1 MTRTSSSIKVNGQQ
15 SKKNIIEAAREF
27 FSEYGYLGASM
38 SDIATRLNI
47 TKAAL
52 YYHFAGKAEIFKNV
66 LDEAFAELSQ
76 ALNRA
81 RDEKT
86 PEKKLENLIKAYLKF
101 GAKEKNLTKALVL
114 KLAPHDA
121 KITGHIA
128 MLRGQLINLIEPV
141 IEEVL
146 ASKKIVKQID
156 SRTYASLLTGLMD
169 GLLIE
174 YSFFER
180 KVNPEE
186 ISGTII
192 RLYLNWLRPR
202 PNGIRDSVIN

>member
-1 MTRTSSSIKVNGQQ
+1 MPRMGGSIKANGQQ

-66 LDEAFAELSQ
+66 LEEAFAELSQ
-76 ALNRA
+76 ALNQA
-81 RDEKT
+81 KGEKT
-86 PEKKLENLIKAYLKF
+86 PEKKLENLIKAYLEF
-101 GAKEKNLTKALVL
+101 GAREMNLTKALVL

-121 KITGHIA
+121 LITEEIA
-128 MLRGQLINLIEPV
+128 LLRGQLINSIEPV
-141 IEEVL
+141 IGEVL

-156 SRTYASLLTGLMD
+156 SRTYASLLPGLMD
-169 GLLIE
+169 GLLLE
-174 YSFFER
+174 YSFFKR
-180 KVNPEE
+180 KVNPDE
-186 ISGTII
+186 ICRTII
-192 RLYLNWLRPR
+192 SALF
-202 PNGIRDSVIN
+202 

>member
-174 YSFFER
+174 YSFLREKLIR
-180 KVNPEE
+180 KK
-186 ISGTII
+186 SQGLLF
-192 RLYLNWLRPR
+192 RLYFKLVKAKAKRYSRLS
-202 PNGIRDSVIN
+202 D

>member
-1 MTRTSSSIKVNGQQ
+1 MIRTSSSIKVNGQQ

-27 FSEYGYLGASM
+27 FSEYGYLGVSM

-121 KITGHIA
+121 KITGH
-128 MLRGQLINLIEPV
+128 
-141 IEEVL
+141 
-146 ASKKIVKQID
+146 
-156 SRTYASLLTGLMD
+156 
-169 GLLIE
+169 
-174 YSFFER
+174 
-180 KVNPEE
+180 
-186 ISGTII
+186 
-192 RLYLNWLRPR
+192 
-202 PNGIRDSVIN
+202 

>member
-128 MLRGQLINLIEPV
+128 MLRSQLINLIEPV

-192 RLYLNWLRPR
+192 SALF
-202 PNGIRDSVIN
+202 

>member
-1 MTRTSSSIKVNGQQ
+1 MPRKGSSIKANGQQ

-76 ALNRA
+76 ALNQA

-86 PEKKLENLIKAYLKF
+86 PENKLENLIKAYLKF
-101 GAKEKNLTKALVL
+101 GAKEKNLTQALVL

-121 KITGHIA
+121 KITEHIA
-128 MLRGQLINLIEPV
+128 FLRGELIKLIEPV

-146 ASKKIVKQID
+146 ASKKMVKQLD
-156 SRTYASLLTGLMD
+156 SWTYASLLTGMMD
-169 GLLIE
+169 GLLLE
-174 YSFFER
+174 YSFFKR
-180 KVNPEE
+180 KVDPEE
-186 ISGTII
+186 ISGAII
-192 RLYLNWLRPR
+192 SALF
-202 PNGIRDSVIN
+202 

>member
-1 MTRTSSSIKVNGQQ
+1 MIRTSSSIKVNGQQ

-27 FSEYGYLGASM
+27 FSEYGYLGVSM

-128 MLRGQLINLIEPV
+128 ILRGQLINLIEPV

-169 GLLIE
+169 GLLLE
-174 YSFFER
+174 YSFFKR

-186 ISGTII
+186 ISETII
-192 RLYLNWLRPR
+192 SALF
-202 PNGIRDSVIN
+202 

>member
-27 FSEYGYLGASM
+27 FSEYGYLGVSM

-169 GLLIE
+169 GLLLE
-174 YSFFER
+174 YSFFKR

-186 ISGTII
+186 ISETII
-192 RLYLNWLRPR
+192 SALF
-202 PNGIRDSVIN
+202 

>member
-169 GLLIE
+169 GLLLE
-174 YSFFER
+174 YSFFKR

-186 ISGTII
+186 ISETII
-192 RLYLNWLRPR
+192 SALF
-202 PNGIRDSVIN
+202 

>member
-1 MTRTSSSIKVNGQQ
+1 MPRTDGSIRANGQQ

-38 SDIATRLNI
+38 SDIAARLNI

-76 ALNRA
+76 ALNQA
-81 RDEKT
+81 KSEKA
-86 PEKKLENLIKAYLKF
+86 PEKKLENLIKAYLEF
-101 GAKEKNLTKALVL
+101 GAREKNLTKALVL

-121 KITGHIA
+121 KITEHIA
-128 MLRGQLINLIEPV
+128 LLRGQLINSIEPV
-141 IEEVL
+141 INEML

-156 SRTYASLLTGLMD
+156 SRTYAALLTGLMD
-169 GLLIE
+169 GLLLE
-174 YSFFER
+174 YSFFKR
-180 KVNPEE
+180 KVNPDE
-186 ISGTII
+186 ICGTII
-192 RLYLNWLRPR
+192 AALF
-202 PNGIRDSVIN
+202 

>member
-1 MTRTSSSIKVNGQQ
+1 MIRTSSSIKVNGQQ

-27 FSEYGYLGASM
+27 FSEYGYLGVSM

-169 GLLIE
+169 GLLLE
-174 YSFFER
+174 YSFFKR

-186 ISGTII
+186 ISETII
-192 RLYLNWLRPR
+192 SALF
-202 PNGIRDSVIN
+202 